1 MQISEEGVERI
12 SIRGENSRRVA
23 IFIDGQKLTDH
34 TEYGQPLLIDPASIE
49 RIEVLRG
56 SSSVVSGGRAIG
68 GVVNIVTKKGADKP
82 LEISTQAGYSSATKG
97 YRASTALSGS
107 QSGFDYRLGVSRS
120 ELNDRATPK
129 GRLKPSSTDDSSISA
144 HLGYQAGKHY
154 IAAKHSVMMW
164 LRRCIGSRMVLQLIY
179 PSVS

>member
-1 MQISEEGVERI
+1 MSAFLFCAYH
-12 SIRGENSRRVA
+12 VA
-23 IFIDGQKLTDH
+23 WLFFLFIDGQKLTDH
-34 TEYGQPLLIDPASIE
+34 TEYGTPLLIDPASIE
-49 RIEVLRG
+49 RIEILRE

-82 LEISTQAGYSSATKG
+82 LEISTQAGYFSATKG
-97 YRASTALSGS
+97 YRTSTALSGS
-107 QSGFDYRLGVSRS
+107 QSGFDYRLRVSRS

-154 IAAKHSVMMW
+154 IAAKAQRLTMW